1 METIA
6 NLEIAIRRRTNRGE
20 KICFTL
26 IDHETGNLEAW
37 VVDPCLSNWRADR
50 ERVFVRYGVCEAVLE
65 HDGWIHIT
73 K

>member
-6 NLEIAIRRRTNRGE
+6 NLELLIRRRTNRGE
-20 KICFTL
+20 KISFILT
-26 IDHETGNLEAW
+26 DETGIEAW